1 MSNTNPAN
9 ANAVGRV
16 PRTPLLRSDGRL
28 TREAQAFLSQLS
40 TELLAATGSSSTAS
54 AGGATLPAAPAGF
67 LDLVVNGTSVKVPFY
82 NP

>member
-9 ANAVGRV
+9 ANAVGQV
-16 PRTPLLRSDGRL
+16 PRTPLLRPDGRL

-40 TELLAATGSSSTAS
+40 SELLAATGTAATAT
-54 AGGATLPAAPAGF
+54 AGTATLPSAPAGF
-67 LDLVVNGTSVKVPFY
+67 INLTINGAPVKVPFY